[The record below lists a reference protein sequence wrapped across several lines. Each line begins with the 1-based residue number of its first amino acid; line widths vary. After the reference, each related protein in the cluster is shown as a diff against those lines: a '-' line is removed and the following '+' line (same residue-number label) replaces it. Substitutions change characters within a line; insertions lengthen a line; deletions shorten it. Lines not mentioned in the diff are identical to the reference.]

1 MNINSIKTGP
11 PTQVKTREPDDTED
25 QAIAG
30 RAVIYVR
37 VSSTQQADTDYDPE
51 GFSIPAQREACTRK
65 AGSLG
70 LLVVDEFVDRGESA
84 KTANRAGLQALL
96 TRLEEGDITHVIV
109 HKVDR
114 LARNRADDVA
124 IVMRIRGQGAQL
136 VSATENIDE
145 TPSGLLLHGI
155 MSSIA
160 EFYSRN
166 LATEIM
172 KGTTQKAKTGGTPFR
187 APLGYLNSREII
199 DGREIRTIAIDPERA
214 PLVRLAFDLYA
225 SGDYSL
231 IELATIL
238 EARGLRSRP
247 SRNRPA
253 KVLGTNRLS
262 TLLRNDYYVGA
273 LHYAGGSYQG
283 RHAPLIGQETFDK
296 VEAIL
301 ASQRQSG
308 ERCWRHHSYLR
319 GTLRCAQCG
328 RRLFFTRAKG
338 RRGGLYDYFICGGRT
353 ARICTQPH
361 HRAEAVEAAV
371 ERHYATVQITDER
384 RERVRGLLHTHLD
397 QLAQIADRETS
408 RARAEVIRLDN
419 EERKLLTAHYADTI
433 SDHIYAEEQTRIRRQ
448 RAAADQLFQR
458 HQVEHETIFDIL
470 DLALELT
477 ANTQTAYLQADPT
490 ERRLFNQAFFECIEI
505 DTEEITGH
513 TLADPFHQLAN
524 LNNHLAANNETSPT
538 QARSGAHTKR
548 TPATLSK
555 DGGSYVP
562 LMVEPRGLEPLTF
575 WLPARRSPS

>member
-1 MNINSIKTGP
+1 MNTNNTKST
-11 PTQVKTREPDDTED
+11 PTPVTAGEHDTVDEELV
-25 QAIAG
+25 G

-65 AGSLG
+65 AASLG
-70 LLVVDEFVDRGESA
+70 LQVVDEFIDRGESG
-84 KTANRAGLQALL
+84 KTTKRAGLQAMLA
-96 TRLEEGDITHVIV
+96 RLEERDVTHVIV

-114 LARNRADDVA
+114 LARNRADDIE
-124 IVMRIRGQGAQL
+124 IVMRIRGNGAQL
-136 VSATENIDE
+136 VSVTENIDE
-145 TPSGLLLHGI
+145 TPSGHFMHGI
-155 MSSIA
+155 MASMA

-166 LATEIM
+166 LAAEIM

-187 APLGYLNSREII
+187 APLGYLNSRELI

-262 TLLRNDYYVGA
+262 TVLRNDYYVGA

-283 RHAPLIGQETFDK
+283 RHEPLIGQATFDK
-296 VEAIL
+296 VQTIL

-308 ERCWRHHSYLR
+308 ERSWRHHSYLR
-319 GTLRCAQCG
+319 GTLRCGACG
-328 RRLFFTRAKG
+328 RRLFFTQARG

-353 ARICTQPH
+353 ARLCTQPH

-371 ERHYATVQITDER
+371 EHLYATVEIADER
-384 RERVRGLLHTHLD
+384 RDRVRGLLHTHLD
-397 QLAQIADRETS
+397 ELAKIADRETG

-419 EERKLLTAHYADTI
+419 EERKLLTTHYADTI
-433 SDHIYAEEQTRIRRQ
+433 SDHIYAEEQARIRRE
-448 RAAADQLFQR
+448 RTAADQLFQR
-458 HQVEHETIFDIL
+458 HQVEHATIFETL

-477 ANTQTAYLQADPT
+477 ASTQAAYLQADAT
-490 ERRLFNQAFFECIEI
+490 ERRLLNQAFFESIEI

-513 TLADPFHQLAN
+513 TLAEPFRQLAT
-524 LNNHLAANNETSPT
+524 LDKHLTATGVTPRKTANGV
-538 QARSGAHTKR
+538 RTKK

-555 DGGSYVP
+555 DGGSYVT
-562 LMVEPRGLEPLTF
+562 LMVGGDGLEPPT
-575 WLPARRSPS
+575 PCV